1 MEKIKDWEKKRK
13 VKEENWKYIRR
24 GNRKK
29 R

>member
-13 VKEENWKYIRR
+13 VTEENWKYIRR